1 MSQLKLKAFQEE
13 AVTDLVNELS
23 YHLTANV
30 KQPPRLIF
38 QAPTGAGK
46 TVMAGEVLE
55 RLFQQHSD
63 VVVLWVSI
71 GTGRLHEQSKE
82 KLRHQLPGDIKVI
95 SAEESILG
103 GHTALDGRT
112 IVTVSWQGINTK
124 KGDAWSNVI
133 MRDGEKLNF
142 RQLIHQTQAQR
153 PVLLFIDEAH
163 ATAKS
168 KRSKELIS
176 TFNPF
181 LILEMSATP
190 EYPEFKK
197 EETCGTWVNFHQKD
211 IFYRGFRVDSK
222 RVSDEGLICRRLLLN
237 DGIKEDVSKTSF
249 ELLMDAAYLKHL
261 EIKEGYKPY
270 HINPLLLIQIPNEE
284 AGDRIRRQIEDYFR
298 DRNITI
304 ENNRLNIWLT
314 EEHILSGNLTY
325 LNSSVEVL
333 IFKQAIN
340 TGWDCPR
347 AKVLVQFRDVKKEE
361 TQIQTVGRILRMP
374 EQKHYENELLNSAFV
389 YTDAP
394 KPTFDE
400 DIKTLGVIKDLVS
413 RRNVTLPVPLV
424 SYYHGRKIYNN
435 LVMEDLIEALKDG
448 MARHFNLDFNT
459 YAAKGFNKKQLEDK
473 GVGFSEQLT
482 IGSLLTGSTTT
493 HELNTKHFKRIQVLK
508 DNEQI
513 QIECRSILKTYLR
526 PFGEGDFETNYQ
538 TFMSAL
544 HCLCENHIL
553 TPISTLQIQRHITT
567 YRSTWEACLKD
578 VVNVYR
584 EKHEE
589 EADYK
594 DFKYDWTLPN
604 ELEFAHEEVETDLFF
619 GRYAYSPSYLLKKR
633 SNPEREFE
641 KALENHPDVIWWYKN
656 GDSGREH
663 LGIGYTTKDGV
674 RKTFYPDYLILTTS
688 DTLWVCETKG
698 YGEANND
705 ENIEEKALA
714 LEKFILE
721 HQANNIKIE
730 GAILS
735 PNQSNWYQYQTKTGE
750 AHDSSRCWKRC
761 TLFQK

>member
-13 AVTDLVNELS
+13 AVTDLVSELS
-23 YHLTANV
+23 YHLTANA

-46 TVMAGEVLE
+46 TVMAGEILE
-55 RLFQQHSD
+55 RLFQEHSD
-63 VVVLWVSI
+63 VVILWVSI
-71 GTGRLHEQSKE
+71 GNGRLHEQSKE
-82 KLRHQLPGDIKVI
+82 KLRNQLPGDIKVI

-103 GHTALDGRT
+103 GRTALDGRT

-142 RQLIHQTQAQR
+142 RQLIHQTQTQR
-153 PVLLFIDEAH
+153 PILLFIDEAH
-163 ATAKS
+163 STAKS

-197 EETCGTWVNFHQKD
+197 EETCGKWVNFHQKET
-211 IFYRGFRVDSK
+211 FYRGYRVDSK
-222 RVSDEGLICRRLLLN
+222 RVSDEELICRHLFVN
-237 DGIKEDVSKTSF
+237 DGIKEDISKSSF
-249 ELLMDAAYLKHL
+249 QLLMDAAYRKHL
-261 EIKEGYKPY
+261 EIKEGYKSY
-270 HINPLLLIQIPNEE
+270 HINPLLLIQIPNED
-284 AGDRIRRQIEDYFR
+284 AGETIRRQVEDYFK
-298 DRNITI
+298 DRNISI

-325 LNSSVEVL
+325 LNSPVEVL
-333 IFKQAIN
+333 IFKQAIS

-374 EQKHYENELLNSAFV
+374 EQKHYDHELLNSAFV

-400 DIKTLGVIKDLVS
+400 DIKTLGVIKDLTS
-413 RRNVTLPVPLV
+413 RRTVTLSTPLV
-424 SYYHGRKIYNN
+424 SYYHGRKLYNT
-435 LVMEDLIEALKDG
+435 LVMEDLIEALKEG
-448 MARHFNLDFNT
+448 MTRHFNLDFNT
-459 YAAKGFNKKQLEDK
+459 YVSQGFNKKQLEERHLAIDE
-473 GVGFSEQLT
+473 GLM
-482 IGSLLTGSTTT
+482 IGSMVTGSTAAYNIDTT
-493 HELNTKHFKRIQVLK
+493 EFERIQILK

-513 QIECRSILKTYLR
+513 RIECRSILKKYLR
-526 PFGEGDFETNYQ
+526 PFGDGDFETNYQ

-544 HCLCENHIL
+544 RCLCENHIL
-553 TPISTLQIQRHITT
+553 TPISNLQIQRHITT
-567 YRSTWEACLKD
+567 YRKDWEACLKD
-578 VVNVYR
+578 VVTFYR
-584 EKHEE
+584 DHHKE
-589 EADYK
+589 EAAYK
-594 DFKYDWTLPN
+594 DFYYDWTLPS
-604 ELEFAHEEVETDLFF
+604 ELEFAHEDVDTDLFF
-619 GRYAYSPSYLLKKR
+619 GRYAYTPSYLSKKR

-641 KALENHPDVIWWYKN
+641 KVLENHPDVVWWYKN

-663 LGIGYTTKDGV
+663 LGIGYTTSDGV
-674 RKTFYPDYLILTTS
+674 RKTFYPDYLIQTA
-688 DTLWVCETKG
+688 DETLWVYETKG

-714 LEKFILE
+714 LKTFINN
-721 HQANNIKIE
+721 HQANGIRIE
-730 GAILS
+730 GRVVA

-750 AHDSSRCWKRC
+750 AYDSSRCWERH
-761 TLFQK
+761 TLFQN